1 MSAARDVCVLGS
13 LNMDLVVRAP
23 RLPQAGETLLGGPFG
38 ANPGGKGANQAVA
51 AARMGASVA
60 MIGCV
65 GDDAHGVELARTLG
79 VEGVDTAH
87 VLRREHTASGV
98 ALITVSAVGEN
109 TIVVA
114 AGANASLTPGDVERA
129 ADAIRTSRVLVM
141 QLEIPLECVARA
153 AHIAR
158 GAQVRVLLNAAPAR
172 ELPRELL
179 AAIDV
184 LVVNEV
190 EARTLLR
197 ADENANAEQLGR
209 ALVDLGVPT
218 VVVTLGGRGANA
230 FTSRKFVRQR
240 AFEVAAVDTTAA
252 GDAFVGALASSFVRG
267 DELEL
272 ALRTGC
278 AAGALAATVH
288 GAIASLP
295 RRADV
300 ERTLAATAG
309 S

>member
-1 MSAARDVCVLGS
+1 
-13 LNMDLVVRAP
+13 
-23 RLPQAGETLLGGPFG
+23 
-38 ANPGGKGANQAVA
+38 
-51 AARMGASVA
+51 
-60 MIGCV
+60 
-65 GDDAHGVELARTLG
+65 
-79 VEGVDTAH
+79 
-87 VLRREHTASGV
+87 
-98 ALITVSAVGEN
+98 
-109 TIVVA
+109 
-114 AGANASLTPGDVERA
+114 
-129 ADAIRTSRVLVM
+129 
-141 QLEIPLECVARA
+141 
-153 AHIAR
+153 
-158 GAQVRVLLNAAPAR
+158 VRVLLNAAPAR

-184 LVVNEV
+184 LVVNEG

-197 ADENANAEQLGR
+197 ADDKANAEQLGR
-209 ALVDLGVPT
+209 ALVDLGVCT
-218 VVVTLGGRGANA
+218 VVVTLGARGAIA
-230 FTSRKFVRQR
+230 VDSRKVVRQR

-252 GDAFVGALASSFVRG
+252 GDAFVAALAASFVRG

-272 ALRTGC
+272 AVRTGC